1 MDISK
6 AMDIII
12 ENAYSEMYVE
22 VKRKE
27 KTYVLYLQT
36 KIYDEERKDYFPQQL
51 FLGEEDNEKKI
62 LEYYLI
68 FNEYIVKAKDLKS
81 TTMSKLFDIH
91 YTLFD

>member
-1 MDISK
+1 MNISK

-12 ENAYSEMYVE
+12 ENAHSEMYVE

-68 FNEYIVKAKDLKS
+68 FNEYIAKAKDLKS
-81 TTMSKLFDIH
+81 TTMSKLSNIH

>member
-6 AMDIII
+6 AMGVIF

-27 KTYVLYLQT
+27 EVYALYLQT
-36 KIYDEERKDYFPQQL
+36 KIYDKERNRYFPQQL
-51 FLGEEDNEKKI
+51 FLGEEDNEKKT

-68 FNEYIVKAKDLKS
+68 FNEYIAKAKDLKS

-91 YTLFD
+91 YMVID